1 MADTI
6 KIYNPRD
13 IPFGQLSNNYR
24 HQMKINKKDWFYVTS
39 YIYANM
45 LKNITHIEKVR
56 EAKVKDVQNLYK
68 AFDNEELKTS
78 VLKAIS
84 EALKVK
90 FENPE
95 LKQLLVSTGNYRIVY
110 ASNDNFLGI
119 GMANDGQNYYGKM
132 LMQARHNIITANQ
145 IEKRKLAQQEREKIL
160 KDIYL
165 ADLGLT
171 AAVLAGNSLEDYLN
185 LSPTQIVDELGRDE
199 LMKKLPSNIDLKA
212 PFLTRLL
219 DNPDNLVPQIRK
231 DYIERYRLI
240 KIRERNSIVFD
251 MYADY
256 LLERYYENLQPEQY
270 QEAKRQQFALKNLQ
284 GAQQKL
290 YDLYKEGMLSERL
303 SDDIDRRLADFIIP
317 TEEVVKQIQSEPI
330 VYTNKPPIDEIPYFE
345 PINPPVIVYPEI
357 FDGMDI
363 SLTPYVNFAPDTF
376 VELLNINNLVFPNV
390 SLYFI
395 NSLMARLENVGSLQE
410 GYKYLL
416 VAPNEPLGNI
426 GPNNFVTTIA
436 ANNTYDRLYAEDY
449 VNRLRKNAEIA
460 LNEKFKD
467 RELQDVLL
475 ITGDADLIWD
485 DFADSILGS
494 GPKEIRGQN
503 YVGMYLMELRH
514 KATEERQGE
523 TLDVLSTEQI
533 TNFLSKDSFMK
544 RWLEMR
550 VEDMCKINIIMKD
563 YLWKKDRSNTQLASP
578 IVRQVIDKIYQPCSH
593 IYAATNKVSAEVPPY
608 FEKMVKNC
616 NGFNQVPP
624 ETIQL
629 MWQRI
634 VVMIYYLMEH
644 MQTSSIQ
651 NIRAALAQLEL
662 MVSEPPTCEPI
673 IPKNE
678 FENCIA
684 SALINVLVGIK
695 LFNDQIS
702 YMQEI
707 TRLEVD
713 TATSIILGKDIT
725 KPKEKKPSEKP
736 KIDPEQKKIEQIAQA
751 LVPDI
756 EEGSDDELEAELM
769 KELGLDQPQRRQ
781 LPPTRRKIQQPQVQQ
796 RVQIPVGATPS
807 VLPPSYVEP
816 NQERDETDSQA
827 TEEEIEDLRMR
838 EPEED
843 FYIPSDYELPDSDE
857 DDYSPS
863 INNIK
868 QKLRTLGLVSEP
880 NLENITQAVESAV
893 QTIKVRKMSKKV
905 KQNRVN
911 FFATQR

>member
-6 KIYNPRD
+6 KIYNPKD

-24 HQMKINKKDWFYVTS
+24 HQMKINNKEWFYVTS

-45 LKNITHIEKVR
+45 LKNITYIEKVR
-56 EAKVKDVQNLYK
+56 EAKVKDIQNLYK

-90 FENPE
+90 FENKE
-95 LKQLLVSTGNYRIVY
+95 LKQLLVSTGNHRIVY
-110 ASNDNFLGI
+110 ANNNTFLGI

-132 LMQARHNIITANQ
+132 LMQARHNIITSNQ
-145 IEKRKLAQQEREKIL
+145 AEKRKIAQQERQKIL

-171 AAVLAGNSLEDYLN
+171 AAVLAGNNLEDYMN

-199 LMKKLPSNIDLKA
+199 LMKKLPSNIDFNA
-212 PFLTRLL
+212 PFLTKFL

-231 DYIERYRLI
+231 NYIERYRLI
-240 KIRERNSIVFD
+240 KIRERNRIVFD

-270 QEAKRQQFALKNLQ
+270 EEAKRQQFNTKNLE
-284 GAQQKL
+284 GSQQKL
-290 YDLYKEGMLSERL
+290 YDLYKEGMLSESL
-303 SDDIDRRLADFIIP
+303 SASIDRRLADFIVP
-317 TEEVVKQIQSEPI
+317 TKEVVKQILSEPI
-330 VYTNKPPIDEIPYFE
+330 VYTNKPPIDEIPYVE
-345 PINPPVIVYPEI
+345 PIDPPVIVYPEI
-357 FDGMDI
+357 YDGMDI
-363 SLTPYVNFAPDTF
+363 ALTPYVNFAPDTF
-376 VELLNINNLVFPNV
+376 VELLNINNLVYPNV
-390 SLYFI
+390 SLYII
-395 NSLMARLENVGSLQE
+395 NSQLARLENVGSLQE

-416 VAPNEPLGNI
+416 VAPDEPLGNI
-426 GPNNFVTTIA
+426 GPNNFVTEIA
-436 ANNTYDRLYAEDY
+436 ANNTYDKLYTENY
-449 VNRLRKNAEIA
+449 VNKLQKNTEIA

-485 DFADSILGS
+485 DFNDPILGS
-494 GPKEIRGQN
+494 GPKKIKGQN
-503 YVGMYLMELRH
+503 YVGFYLMELRQ
-514 KATEERQGE
+514 KVVDERQGE
-523 TLDVLSTEQI
+523 TIDVLSTEQI

-563 YLWKKDRSNTQLASP
+563 YLWKKDQSNTQLASP

-593 IYAATNKVSAEVPPY
+593 VYAATNKVSAEVPPY
-608 FEKMVKNC
+608 FEKMVRKC

-629 MWQRI
+629 IWQRI

-644 MQTSSIQ
+644 MQASSIQ
-651 NIRAALAQLEL
+651 NIRATLAQLEL
-662 MVSEPPTCEPI
+662 MVSEPATCEPI
-673 IPKNE
+673 IPDDD

-684 SALINVLVGIK
+684 SALINILVGIK
-695 LFNDQIS
+695 NFNDNIS
-702 YMQEI
+702 YMEEI
-707 TRLEVD
+707 TKLEID
-713 TATSIILGKDIT
+713 TAISIIIGKDIT
-725 KPKEKKPSEKP
+725 KVKEKKQSDQPT
-736 KIDPEQKKIEQIAQA
+736 IDPEQKKLEQIAQE

-756 EEGSDDELEAELM
+756 EEGSEDELELELI

-781 LPPTRRKIQQPQVQQ
+781 LPPSRRNRQPS
-796 RVQIPVGATPS
+796 QIPVETHS
-807 VLPPSYVEP
+807 VLPSTYVDSS
-816 NQERDETDSQA
+816 QEQDETDS
-827 TEEEIEDLRMR
+827 EEDFEESGVKQ

-843 FYIPSDYELPDSDE
+843 FYIPSDYELASSD
-857 DDYSPS
+857 DDYSPKA
-863 INNIK
+863 NNIK

-880 NLENITQAVESAV
+880 NLEYIAQDIENAIY
-893 QTIKVRKMSKKV
+893 TIKLRKMSIKV